1 MVKTKLFIILCWFQN
16 LLHADN
22 AMVNDGAGFDR
33 LLNCLCNNSDAT
45 KTDFPE
51 NCTTEK
57 GIYGQYLCNLMET
70 ESKESILNDCPSTK
84 KTFCEGDKMINQRR
98 HYNKTLCMDALMKCK
113 GGRKGDKIKKSST
126 VRKNKE
132 KEDKQRTAEK
142 QRTTEKDSENSDI
155 TTIIDKTTYNGKE
168 NDGWNKRKD
177 KWDRKYKWRRKDR
190 NKQFFKVGAIV
201 GISVGV
207 TCTIILVLVILA
219 IIFVCRRRSKKK
231 KRKQLTRLQ
240 SIDQRFEMANLE
252 SSPSRTN
259 KGEYTILSTNKSLNT
274 DEAQGE
280 CFVLDPFTKYDKDLS
295 NRKLPEIKRFSGAEG
310 DENVYYEIDEDK
322 IESSTD
328 MEGVHQ
334 KKIEV
339 RDQGS
344 HHSDLTIN
352 QTQLGSKKK
361 RKQQTRQLSI
371 NQRLEIKNYE
381 SGAFSTDKGGY
392 NVRSTYKPLNAD
404 EAQGEYF
411 VLDPFIT
418 KYDKNLSNRK
428 LPEITR
434 FSGAEGGEN
443 VYYEIDE
450 DKIKS
455 STGIGGVDQKKI
467 EVIDK
472 GSYHSDQTRYE
483 IQLGSIKK
491 KSEQLTKQQS
501 IDQRSEIASL
511 ESSPFSTNNGANT
524 ILFANESLNN
534 NKAQGEYF
542 VLDPS
547 ITKYDKD
554 LSSLVLPEIKRRSVA
569 QSDERVYNEI
579 DEDELQ
585 PRTDM
590 EGVRKKPIEEVKD
603 KSSDHGDQKIY
614 ESRGSTKNNRE
625 QLKRPQ
631 SVNQRTE
638 IAHLENSPSSTNKEG
653 NVILSANDSLDTD
666 EAQGEYFVLDP
677 FVTKY
682 DKDLSGRVLPEVKRF
697 RVAQG
702 NENVY
707 NEIYEDKIESS
718 TDMNKDQ
725 EKPIG
730 EIGDIVICHSNQ
742 TNNEIQLGFDN
753 TSYHVR

>member
-1 MVKTKLFIILCWFQN
+1 MEIIKMAIHSAMNKILTDEWLVKQSKLLC
-16 LLHADN
+16 AD
-22 AMVNDGAGFDR
+22 GEG
-33 LLNCLCNNSDAT
+33 NNSCKKEDCRKVLSST
-45 KTDFPE
+45 IE
-51 NCTTEK
+51 SVRNQHLTEK
-57 GIYGQYLCNLMET
+57 
-70 ESKESILNDCPSTK
+70 
-84 KTFCEGDKMINQRR
+84 
-98 HYNKTLCMDALMKCK
+98 
-113 GGRKGDKIKKSST
+113 
-126 VRKNKE
+126 
-132 KEDKQRTAEK
+132 
-142 QRTTEKDSENSDI
+142 EKDSQNSDDDKGSQ
-155 TTIIDKTTYNGKE
+155 TDNIDNSMNGNENERRNDKNDTPNGKE
-168 NDGWNKRKD
+168 KL
-177 KWDRKYKWRRKDR
+177 
-190 NKQFFKVGAIV
+190 FKLGAIV
-201 GISVGV
+201 GISVGI
-207 TCTIILVLVILA
+207 TGTIILIFIIL
-219 IIFVCRRRSKKK
+219 ITIFVCRRR
-231 KRKQLTRLQ
+231 
-240 SIDQRFEMANLE
+240 
-252 SSPSRTN
+252 
-259 KGEYTILSTNKSLNT
+259 
-274 DEAQGE
+274 
-280 CFVLDPFTKYDKDLS
+280 
-295 NRKLPEIKRFSGAEG
+295 
-310 DENVYYEIDEDK
+310 
-322 IESSTD
+322 
-328 MEGVHQ
+328 
-334 KKIEV
+334 
-339 RDQGS
+339 
-344 HHSDLTIN
+344 
-352 QTQLGSKKK
+352 SKKK

>member
-361 RKQQTRQLSI
+361 KRKQLAR
-371 NQRLEIKNYE
+371 
-381 SGAFSTDKGGY
+381 
-392 NVRSTYKPLNAD
+392 
-404 EAQGEYF
+404 
-411 VLDPFIT
+411 
-418 KYDKNLSNRK
+418 
-428 LPEITR
+428 
-434 FSGAEGGEN
+434 
-443 VYYEIDE
+443 
-450 DKIKS
+450 
-455 STGIGGVDQKKI
+455 
-467 EVIDK
+467 
-472 GSYHSDQTRYE
+472 
-483 IQLGSIKK
+483 
-491 KSEQLTKQQS
+491 QQS
-501 IDQRSEIASL
+501 IDQRFEMAHL
-511 ESSPFSTNNGANT
+511 ESGTSGTNNEEYNIPSTNK
-524 ILFANESLNN
+524 SLNADE
-534 NKAQGEYF
+534 AQGEYF

-554 LSSLVLPEIKRRSVA
+554 LSNRKLPEITRFSGA
-569 QSDERVYNEI
+569 EGDENVYYEI
-579 DEDELQ
+579 DEDKIESS
-585 PRTDM
+585 TDM
-590 EGVRKKPIEEVKD
+590 EGVHQKKIEEVR
-603 KSSDHGDQKIY
+603 DQGFHNRDLAINQTQLGSKKKI
-614 ESRGSTKNNRE
+614 TE
-625 QLKRPQ
+625 QLIRPQ
-631 SVNQRTE
+631 SVEQRTE
-638 IAHLENSPSSTNKEG
+638 MANLESSHSSTDMGG
-653 NVILSANDSLDTD
+653 NTILSANKFLKRD

-677 FVTKY
+677 CVTNY
-682 DKDLSGRVLPEVKRF
+682 DKELVLPEVKRISI
-697 RVAQG
+697 AQDD
-702 NENVY
+702 EKVY
-707 NEIYEDKIESS
+707 NRIDEDKIKSS
-718 TDMNKDQ
+718 TNMKLDHQKQM
-725 EKPIG
+725 E
-730 EIGDIVICHSNQ
+730 EARDIAVYHTDL
-742 TNNEIQLGFDN
+742 TNNQNQLGFKN
-753 TSYHVR
+753 TTYNVTSEVDDLIY

>member
-361 RKQQTRQLSI
+361 KRKQLAR
-371 NQRLEIKNYE
+371 
-381 SGAFSTDKGGY
+381 
-392 NVRSTYKPLNAD
+392 
-404 EAQGEYF
+404 
-411 VLDPFIT
+411 
-418 KYDKNLSNRK
+418 
-428 LPEITR
+428 
-434 FSGAEGGEN
+434 
-443 VYYEIDE
+443 
-450 DKIKS
+450 
-455 STGIGGVDQKKI
+455 
-467 EVIDK
+467 
-472 GSYHSDQTRYE
+472 
-483 IQLGSIKK
+483 
-491 KSEQLTKQQS
+491 QQS
-501 IDQRSEIASL
+501 IDQRFEMAHL
-511 ESSPFSTNNGANT
+511 ESGTSGTNNEEYNIPSTNK
-524 ILFANESLNN
+524 SLNADE
-534 NKAQGEYF
+534 AQGEYF

-554 LSSLVLPEIKRRSVA
+554 LSNRKLPEITRFSGA
-569 QSDERVYNEI
+569 EGDENVYYEI
-579 DEDELQ
+579 DE
-585 PRTDM
+585 
-590 EGVRKKPIEEVKD
+590 
-603 KSSDHGDQKIY
+603 Y
-614 ESRGSTKNNRE
+614 
-625 QLKRPQ
+625 
-631 SVNQRTE
+631 
-638 IAHLENSPSSTNKEG
+638 
-653 NVILSANDSLDTD
+653 
-666 EAQGEYFVLDP
+666 
-677 FVTKY
+677 
-682 DKDLSGRVLPEVKRF
+682 
-697 RVAQG
+697 
-702 NENVY
+702 
-707 NEIYEDKIESS
+707 KIESS
-718 TDMNKDQ
+718 TDMERVHKKQIEEVKDQ
-725 EKPIG
+725 GSHQSHQTKNLLGSKKNREQFTRLRSVDQRIEMANLERSLSITNKGGNTVVPESKFLNTGEAQSEYFVLDPSVTKYDKDMSSGVLPEFKRFSVAQGDEK
-730 EIGDIVICHSNQ
+730 V
-742 TNNEIQLGFDN
+742 NNEIDKEKIESSTDMKKDNKTQIEKVRDIASYHTDLTNNQNQLGFDN
-753 TSYHVR
+753 TTYNVSLKEDNQIY

>member
-361 RKQQTRQLSI
+361 KRKQLTRLQSIDQRFEMAHLESSPSNTNTNILST
-371 NQRLEIKNYE
+371 N
-381 SGAFSTDKGGY
+381 
-392 NVRSTYKPLNAD
+392 RSLNTD
-404 EAQGEYF
+404 EAQDEYF
-411 VLDPFIT
+411 VLDPSIT
-418 KYDKNLSNRK
+418 KYDIDLSNRK
-428 LPEITR
+428 LPEIER
-434 FSGAEGGEN
+434 FSAVEGNED

-455 STGIGGVDQKKI
+455 STDMKGVHQKQLEK
-467 EVIDK
+467 VWHQ
-472 GSYHSDQTRYE
+472 GSHHNYQTKNQT
-483 IQLGSIKK
+483 QLGSKK
-491 KSEQLTKQQS
+491 KITEQL
-501 IDQRSEIASL
+501 I
-511 ESSPFSTNNGANT
+511 
-524 ILFANESLNN
+524 
-534 NKAQGEYF
+534 
-542 VLDPS
+542 
-547 ITKYDKD
+547 
-554 LSSLVLPEIKRRSVA
+554 
-569 QSDERVYNEI
+569 
-579 DEDELQ
+579 
-585 PRTDM
+585 
-590 EGVRKKPIEEVKD
+590 
-603 KSSDHGDQKIY
+603 
-614 ESRGSTKNNRE
+614 
-625 QLKRPQ
+625 RPQ
-631 SVNQRTE
+631 SVEQRTE
-638 IAHLENSPSSTNKEG
+638 MANLESSHSSTDMGG
-653 NVILSANDSLDTD
+653 NTILSANKFLKRD

-677 FVTKY
+677 CVTNY
-682 DKDLSGRVLPEVKRF
+682 DKELVLPEVKRISI
-697 RVAQG
+697 AQDD
-702 NENVY
+702 EKVY
-707 NEIYEDKIESS
+707 NRIDEDKIKSS
-718 TDMNKDQ
+718 TNMKLDHQKQM
-725 EKPIG
+725 E
-730 EIGDIVICHSNQ
+730 EARDIAVYHTDL
-742 TNNEIQLGFDN
+742 TNNQNQLGFKN
-753 TSYHVR
+753 TTYNVTSEVDDLIY